1 MKPQTE
7 LGYILPKL
15 NYKEDEVERWDKL
28 TMHLYCIPLNERIE
42 LLAALTYMFHHD
54 IYDNRVKMEKLHKKF
69 DEILANRE

>member
-1 MKPQTE
+1 METNTE

-15 NYKEDEVERWDKL
+15 NYKDSEVERFDQL
-28 TMHLYCIPLNERIE
+28 AFHLYCIPISERIE

-54 IYDNRVKMEKLHKKF
+54 IYDNRVMMEKLHKKF